1 MSHSSANGASRSRR
15 RVVIVGGGFGGFE
28 AARRLGGAD
37 VDVTVVDRNNHL
49 LFQPLIYAVAA
60 GGLSAGDVASPIRWM
75 LRRHQNTSVLM
86 AAVTDVDVS
95 RRQVV
100 LDRGERIDYDNLIV
114 ACGAATSYFGN
125 DAWANATCAMKTLDD
140 AVNLRNHIFG
150 AFEEAE
156 RAPDDV
162 ARDEWLTFV
171 VVGGGPTGVEISG
184 QLAILARHAMR
195 RDFRRIDVRGA
206 RVILLDAGERVVA
219 AFSERTSARA
229 AKELADLG
237 VTVRERALVTEVD
250 ARGVTIKIGEQT
262 ERIASR
268 TVIRA
273 AGGHTAEV
281 AGALARAAGVST
293 DRGGRIEV
301 NPDLTVPGHPEISV
315 IGDAANLAGPDGKP
329 LPGLA
334 TVAIQQARHVARGI
348 GAAEWPTRRVDAVQ
362 VPRQGSPGGGGARQG
377 SVRSTRSQT
386 LWRAGISYVLRR
398 PSVLFGGRPRETC
411 DGSVRGDG
419 SDVREPEESGNE
431 RQAGGRRAHA
441 RVRRSGGSLSRSL
454 VLPWP
459 TT

>member
-28 AARRLGGAD
+28 AARRLRSAD
-37 VDVTVVDRNNHL
+37 VEVTVVDRTNHL
-49 LFQPLIYAVAA
+49 LFQPLIYGVAA
-60 GGLSAGDVASPIRWM
+60 GGLSSGDVASPTRWM
-75 LRRHQNTSVLM
+75 LRRHQNTTVLM
-86 AAVTDVDVS
+86 ASVTDVDVS

-100 LDRGERIDYDNLIV
+100 LDRGERLDYDTLIL
-114 ACGAATSYFGN
+114 ACGAVTSYFGH
-125 DAWANATCAMKTLDD
+125 DEWASVTCPMKTIQD

-156 RAPDDV
+156 RAPDG
-162 ARDEWLTFV
+162 ATRDEWLTFV

-219 AFSERTSARA
+219 AFSKKTSARA
-229 AKELADLG
+229 AKELAELG
-237 VTVRERALVTEVD
+237 VTVREHALVTEVD
-250 ARGVTIKIGEQT
+250 AGGVTIKVGEQT

-268 TVIRA
+268 TVIWA
-273 AGGHTAEV
+273 AGVRTAEV
-281 AGALARAAGVST
+281 AGALAGAAGAST

-315 IGDAANLAGPDGKP
+315 IGDAANLSGPDGKP

-348 GAAEWPTRRVDAVQ
+348 ERGQPGASTPFKYLDKGALAVVGRGRAVCEVRGRRLYGVPAFLMYGGVHLFYLGGVRGRRV
-362 VPRQGSPGGGGARQG
+362 
-377 SVRSTRSQT
+377 T
-386 LWRAGISYVLRR
+386 
-398 PSVLFGGRPRETC
+398 VLFSALGAM
-411 DGSVRGDG
+411 
-419 SDVREPEESGNE
+419 SGNRKSRVMNGELANVE
-431 RQAGGRRAHA
+431 RTPGSAAQA
-441 RVRRSGGSLSRSL
+441 V
-454 VLPWP
+454 P
-459 TT
+459 